1 MFQVPTDPTVLT
13 MPESAL
19 IFRADGAQVAIVD
32 AQNRVHLRNVTLGQ
46 NLGQTVQVTSGLSPG
61 DKLVNNPPAG
71 LLEGQSVQP
80 VTPATGYATATP
92 KAQPEPPSPAAAAS
106 RGWAGELAMKR
117 HAAALVASLGVGLL
131 AGCDLAPVYDPPHF
145 ILPDSYQG
153 SGPFG
158 VAHPEEALSPRG
170 DWWTLFG
177 DEQLNQLED
186 QLGRANPTLQ
196 AAADAYAQARS
207 LAAEAQ
213 SALSPQVSANAGV
226 SENKESVNRLFRSP
240 NSTAPIRE
248 ASNQFGVAASWE
260 PDFWHAL
267 RNSAHAQKRLA
278 QASAADLATA
288 RLSLQAEL
296 ANDYIAVRGLD
307 AQLEV
312 LRQSIASY
320 QAAVEVAR
328 LRTSGKIAS
337 GLDLARALSQLDSA
351 QAQET
356 ETRLQR
362 DLMQHAV
369 AVLIGAMPSTFSIA
383 PISEFRLT
391 PPQLPAGVPSELL
404 QRRPDIASAERQMA
418 AANASIGVS
427 RAAFYPNVTFNLTGG
442 FQDSGFNLLSLPNS
456 LWSVGA
462 GAMLPLFDGGLRRAQ
477 LRHSWAQYAQTRDDY
492 RATVLAAF
500 QEVEDG
506 LSQTQ
511 RLATEDTQEHEA
523 SDQAVQA
530 LSISTMLYK
539 DGLDNYLSVAV
550 AQVQALATQ
559 LTEVQI
565 RIRQI
570 QAAVSL
576 IRALGGGWTV
586 QALPDE
592 KQTLAVRTARL
603 RRVRKEM
610 TLFAISAATVTA
622 AIIDSTA

>member
-1 MFQVPTDPTVLT
+1 MKRRATTLVA
-13 MPESAL
+13 AL
-19 IFRADGAQVAIVD
+19 
-32 AQNRVHLRNVTLGQ
+32 
-46 NLGQTVQVTSGLSPG
+46 S
-61 DKLVNNPPAG
+61 AG
-71 LLEGQSVQP
+71 LLS
-80 VTPATGYATATP
+80 
-92 KAQPEPPSPAAAAS
+92 
-106 RGWAGELAMKR
+106 
-117 HAAALVASLGVGLL
+117 
-131 AGCDLAPVYDPPHF
+131 GCNLAPVYDPPHF
-145 ILPDSYQG
+145 DLPESYQG
-153 SGPFG
+153 SGHFR
-158 VAHPEEALSPRG
+158 VANPDAALSPRG

-196 AAADAYAQARS
+196 AAADVYAQARS

-213 SALSPQVSANAGV
+213 SSLSPQVSAQAGV
-226 SENKESVNRLFRSP
+226 SENKTSVDRLFRSP
-240 NSTAPIRE
+240 NSNAPIRE

-260 PDFWHAL
+260 PDFWHSL

-307 AQLEV
+307 AQLDV

-320 QAAVEVAR
+320 QAAVQIAR
-328 LRTSGKIAS
+328 LRANGQIAS

-369 AVLIGAMPSTFSIA
+369 AVLVGAMPSTFSIA
-383 PISEFRLT
+383 PVSEFKLT

-404 QRRPDIASAERQMA
+404 QRRPDIAGAERQMA
-418 AANASIGVS
+418 AANASIGVA

-442 FQDSGFNLLSLPNS
+442 FQDSGFNLASLPNS
-456 LWSVGA
+456 FWSVGA
-462 GAMLPLFDGGLRRAQ
+462 GALMPLFDAGLRKAQ
-477 LRHSWAQYAQTRDDY
+477 LRHSWAQYAQTRDNY
-492 RATVLAAF
+492 RGTVLAAF

-511 RLATEDTQEHEA
+511 RLATEGAQEQEA
-523 SDQAVQA
+523 SDQAGQA

-539 DGLDNYLSVAV
+539 DGLDNYLNVSVA
-550 AQVQALATQ
+550 QIQALATQ
-559 LTEVQI
+559 LTEVQL
-565 RIRQI
+565 RVRQS

-576 IRALGGGWTV
+576 IRAMGGGWTV

-592 KQTLAVRTARL
+592 KQTLQFTESDYGVP
-603 RRVRKEM
+603 
-610 TLFAISAATVTA
+610 ATK
-622 AIIDSTA
+622 

>member
-1 MFQVPTDPTVLT
+1 
-13 MPESAL
+13 
-19 IFRADGAQVAIVD
+19 
-32 AQNRVHLRNVTLGQ
+32 
-46 NLGQTVQVTSGLSPG
+46 
-61 DKLVNNPPAG
+61 
-71 LLEGQSVQP
+71 
-80 VTPATGYATATP
+80 
-92 KAQPEPPSPAAAAS
+92 
-106 RGWAGELAMKR
+106 MKR
-117 HAAALVASLGVGLL
+117 HAIALTASVAVGLL
-131 AGCDLAPVYDPPHF
+131 SGCDLAPVYDPPHF
-145 ILPDSYQG
+145 ILPASYQG
-153 SGPFG
+153 SGPFR
-158 VAHPEEALSPRG
+158 VAHPEEALSARG

-177 DEQLNQLED
+177 DQQLNQLED

-213 SALSPQVSANAGV
+213 STLSPQVSANAGL
-226 SENKESVNRLFRSP
+226 SENKESVHRLFHAP
-240 NSTAPIRE
+240 NSTAPVRE
-248 ASNQFGVAASWE
+248 ASNQIGAAASWE

-296 ANDYIAVRGLD
+296 ANDYVALRGLD

-320 QAAVEVAR
+320 RAAVEVAR
-328 LRTSGKIAS
+328 LRTSGQIAS
-337 GLDLARALSQLDSA
+337 GLDLARALSQLDAA

-383 PISEFRLT
+383 PVNDFQLT
-391 PPQLPAGVPSELL
+391 PPTLPAGVPSELL
-404 QRRPDIASAERQMA
+404 QRRPDIARAERDMA

-427 RAAFYPNVTFNLTGG
+427 RAAFYPNVTFNLAGG

-462 GAMLPLFDGGLRRAQ
+462 EAMQPLFDGGLRRAQ
-477 LRHSWAQYAQTRDDY
+477 LRNSWAQYAQTRDNY

-523 SDQAVQA
+523 SDQAAQA

-539 DGLDNYLSVAV
+539 DGLDNYLSVSV

-565 RIRQI
+565 RIRQV
-570 QAAVSL
+570 QSAVSL

-586 QALPDE
+586 QALPGE
-592 KQTLAVRTARL
+592 NQTLRFTESDYGV
-603 RRVRKEM
+603 
-610 TLFAISAATVTA
+610 
-622 AIIDSTA
+622 STNK

>member
-1 MFQVPTDPTVLT
+1 VK
-13 MPESAL
+13 
-19 IFRADGAQVAIVD
+19 
-32 AQNRVHLRNVTLGQ
+32 RV
-46 NLGQTVQVTSGLSPG
+46 
-61 DKLVNNPPAG
+61 
-71 LLEGQSVQP
+71 
-80 VTPATGYATATP
+80 
-92 KAQPEPPSPAAAAS
+92 
-106 RGWAGELAMKR
+106 
-117 HAAALVASLGVGLL
+117 AALLASLGVALL

-145 ILPDSYQG
+145 VLPESYQG
-153 SGPFG
+153 SGPFV
-158 VAHPEEALSPRG
+158 VAHPEAALSPRG
-170 DWWTLFG
+170 DWWALFG
-177 DEQLNQLED
+177 DARLNELED
-186 QLGRANPTLQ
+186 QLGRANPTLA
-196 AAADAYAQARS
+196 AAADVYDQARS

-213 SALSPQVSANAGV
+213 SALSPQVSANAGT
-226 SENKESVNRLFRSP
+226 SYNKSSVNRLFRAP
-240 NSTAPIRE
+240 NSNAPLRE
-248 ASNQFGVAASWE
+248 ASNVWGLAASWE

-267 RNSAHAQKRLA
+267 RNTAHAQKRLA
-278 QASAADLATA
+278 QAGAADLATA
-288 RLSLQAEL
+288 RLSLEAEL
-296 ANDYIAVRGLD
+296 ASDYIAVRGLD

-312 LRQSIASY
+312 LRQSIVSY

-328 LRTSGKIAS
+328 LRTQGQIAS

-369 AVLIGAMPSTFSIA
+369 AVLVGAMPSTFSITPTA
-383 PISEFRLT
+383 EFRLA

-418 AANASIGVS
+418 AANAEIGVS

-442 FQDSGFNLLSLPNS
+442 FQDSGFSLLSLPNS

-462 GAMLPLFDGGLRRAQ
+462 AAVEPLFDGGLRRAQ
-477 LRHSWAQYAQTRDDY
+477 LRHSWAQYAQTRDSY

-511 RLATEDTQEHEA
+511 RLATEDSQEHEA
-523 SDQAVQA
+523 GDQAGQA

-539 DGLDNYLSVAV
+539 DGLDNYLSVSV

-592 KQTLAVRTARL
+592 KQTLQAGPLDHGTGGTDHGRN
-603 RRVRKEM
+603 
-610 TLFAISAATVTA
+610 
-622 AIIDSTA
+622 

>member
-1 MFQVPTDPTVLT
+1 
-13 MPESAL
+13 
-19 IFRADGAQVAIVD
+19 
-32 AQNRVHLRNVTLGQ
+32 
-46 NLGQTVQVTSGLSPG
+46 
-61 DKLVNNPPAG
+61 
-71 LLEGQSVQP
+71 
-80 VTPATGYATATP
+80 
-92 KAQPEPPSPAAAAS
+92 
-106 RGWAGELAMKR
+106 MKR
-117 HAAALVASLGVGLL
+117 HAIALLASLGVGLT
-131 AGCDLAPVYDPPHF
+131 GCNLAPVYDPPHF
-145 ILPDSYQG
+145 VLPDSYQG
-153 SGPFG
+153 SGPFQ
-158 VAHPEEALSPRG
+158 VARPDEALSPRG

-177 DEQLNQLED
+177 DEQLNGLEE

-196 AAADAYAQARS
+196 AAADAYEQARS

-213 SALSPQVSANAGV
+213 AALSPQVSAGASV
-226 SENKESVNRLFRSP
+226 SEDKESVNRLFRSP
-240 NSTAPIRE
+240 TSRAPLQE
-248 ASNQFGVAASWE
+248 ASNQIGAAASWE

-296 ANDYIAVRGLD
+296 ANDYVAVRGLD

-320 QAAVEVAR
+320 QTAAEVAR
-328 LRTSGKIAS
+328 LRTNGNIAS

-351 QAQET
+351 QAQQT
-356 ETRLQR
+356 ETQLQR

-383 PISEFRLT
+383 PMNEFQLT

-427 RAAFYPNVTFNLTGG
+427 RAAFYPNVTFNLAGG
-442 FQDSGFNLLSLPNS
+442 FEDTGLNLLSLPSS

-462 GAMLPLFDGGLRRAQ
+462 AAMLPLFDAGLRRAQ
-477 LRHSWAQYAQTRDDY
+477 LRHSWAQYAQTRDNY

-511 RLATEDTQEHEA
+511 RLTTEDTQEHEA
-523 SDQAVQA
+523 STQAAQA
-530 LSISTMLYK
+530 LSISTMLYQ
-539 DGLDNYLSVAV
+539 DGLDNYLSVSV
-550 AQVQALATQ
+550 AQVQALAAQ
-559 LTEVQI
+559 LTEVQL
-565 RIRQI
+565 RVRQI
-570 QAAVSL
+570 QAAVAL

-586 QALPDE
+586 QTLPGE
-592 KQTLAVRTARL
+592 KQTLQFTASDYGG
-603 RRVRKEM
+603 
-610 TLFAISAATVTA
+610 SAKK
-622 AIIDSTA
+622 

>member
-1 MFQVPTDPTVLT
+1 
-13 MPESAL
+13 
-19 IFRADGAQVAIVD
+19 
-32 AQNRVHLRNVTLGQ
+32 
-46 NLGQTVQVTSGLSPG
+46 
-61 DKLVNNPPAG
+61 
-71 LLEGQSVQP
+71 
-80 VTPATGYATATP
+80 
-92 KAQPEPPSPAAAAS
+92 
-106 RGWAGELAMKR
+106 
-117 HAAALVASLGVGLL
+117 
-131 AGCDLAPVYDPPHF
+131 
-145 ILPDSYQG
+145 
-153 SGPFG
+153 
-158 VAHPEEALSPRG
+158 
-170 DWWTLFG
+170 LFG

-196 AAADAYAQARS
+196 AAADAYGQARS

-213 SALSPQVSANAGV
+213 SALSPQVSASAGM
-226 SENKESVNRLFRSP
+226 SENKSSVNRLFRNPTSI
-240 NSTAPIRE
+240 APIRE
-248 ASNQFGVAASWE
+248 SSNQIGVAASWE

-307 AQLEV
+307 AQLDV
-312 LRQSIASY
+312 LRQSIVSY
-320 QAAVEVAR
+320 QAAAEVAR
-328 LRTSGKIAS
+328 LRTRGQIAS

-369 AVLIGAMPSTFSIA
+369 AVLIGEMPSTFSIA

-391 PPQLPAGVPSELL
+391 PPKLPTGVPSELL

-418 AANASIGVS
+418 SANASIGVS
-427 RAAFYPNVTFNLTGG
+427 RAAFYPNVTFNLAGG
-442 FQDSGFNLLSLPNS
+442 FEDSGFNLLSLPNS

-462 GAMLPLFDGGLRRAQ
+462 GAVMPLFDAGLRRAQ
-477 LRHSWAQYAQTRDDY
+477 LRHSWAQYAQTRDNY

-511 RLATEDTQEHEA
+511 RLVTEDTQEHEA
-523 SDQAVQA
+523 SDQAAQA

-550 AQVQALATQ
+550 AQVQALDTQ
-559 LTEVQI
+559 LTEVRL
-565 RIRQI
+565 RIRQT

-586 QALPDE
+586 QGLPDE
-592 KQTLAVRTARL
+592 KQTLQFTESDYGVPAG
-603 RRVRKEM
+603 K
-610 TLFAISAATVTA
+610 
-622 AIIDSTA
+622 

>member
-1 MFQVPTDPTVLT
+1 
-13 MPESAL
+13 
-19 IFRADGAQVAIVD
+19 
-32 AQNRVHLRNVTLGQ
+32 
-46 NLGQTVQVTSGLSPG
+46 
-61 DKLVNNPPAG
+61 
-71 LLEGQSVQP
+71 
-80 VTPATGYATATP
+80 
-92 KAQPEPPSPAAAAS
+92 
-106 RGWAGELAMKR
+106 MKR
-117 HAAALVASLGVGLL
+117 QATALVASVVVGLL
-131 AGCDLAPVYDPPHF
+131 SSCELAPVYAPPHF
-145 ILPDSYQG
+145 ILPASYQG
-153 SGPFG
+153 SGPFR

-177 DEQLNQLED
+177 DPQLNQLED
-186 QLGRANPTLQ
+186 QLGRENPTLQ

-207 LAAEAQ
+207 LAAEGQ
-213 SALSPQVSANAGV
+213 SALSPQVSANAGL
-226 SENKESVNRLFRSP
+226 SENKESVHRLFHAP
-240 NSTAPIRE
+240 DSTAPVRE
-248 ASNQFGVAASWE
+248 ASNQIGAAASWE

-296 ANDYIAVRGLD
+296 ANDYVAVRGLD

-328 LRTSGKIAS
+328 LRTNGQIAS
-337 GLDLARALSQLDSA
+337 GLDLARALSQLDAA
-351 QAQET
+351 QAQES

-369 AVLIGAMPSTFSIA
+369 AVLVGAMPSAFSIT
-383 PISEFRLT
+383 PVTDFQLT
-391 PPQLPAGVPSELL
+391 PPKLPAGVPSELL
-404 QRRPDIASAERQMA
+404 ERRPDIASAERQMA

-427 RAAFYPNVTFNLTGG
+427 RAAFYPNVTFNLAGG
-442 FQDSGFNLLSLPNS
+442 FQDNGFNLLSLPNS

-462 GAMLPLFDGGLRRAQ
+462 EAVQPLFDGGLRRAQ
-477 LRHSWAQYAQTRDDY
+477 LRHSWAQYAQTRDNY

-523 SDQAVQA
+523 SDQAGQA

-539 DGLDNYLSVAV
+539 DGLDNYLSVSV

-559 LTEVQI
+559 LLEVQI
-565 RIRQI
+565 RIRRVQS
-570 QAAVSL
+570 AVSL

-592 KQTLAVRTARL
+592 KQTLRFT
-603 RRVRKEM
+603 ESDYG
-610 TLFAISAATVTA
+610 ISANK
-622 AIIDSTA
+622 

>member
-1 MFQVPTDPTVLT
+1 M
-13 MPESAL
+13 
-19 IFRADGAQVAIVD
+19 R
-32 AQNRVHLRNVTLGQ
+32 R
-46 NLGQTVQVTSGLSPG
+46 
-61 DKLVNNPPAG
+61 
-71 LLEGQSVQP
+71 
-80 VTPATGYATATP
+80 YATA
-92 KAQPEPPSPAAAAS
+92 
-106 RGWAGELAMKR
+106 
-117 HAAALVASLGVGLL
+117 LVALLGVVLS
-131 AGCDLAPVYDPPHF
+131 GCDLAPVYDPPHF
-145 ILPDSYQG
+145 TLPASYQG
-153 SGPFG
+153 SGPFR
-158 VAHPEEALSPRG
+158 VAHPDAALSPRG

-196 AAADAYAQARS
+196 AAADAYAQARA
-207 LAAEAQ
+207 LGAEAQ
-213 SALSPQVSANAGV
+213 SALSPQVSASAGV
-226 SENKESVNRLFRSP
+226 SDNKSSMRRLFRNP
-240 NSTAPIRE
+240 TTHAAPIRE
-248 ASNQFGVAASWE
+248 SSNQWGVAASWE

-267 RNSAHAQKRLA
+267 ANSAHAQKRLA

-296 ANDYIAVRGLD
+296 ANDYVALRGLD

-312 LRQSIASY
+312 LRQSITSY
-320 QAAVEVAR
+320 QAAAEVAR
-328 LRTSGKIAS
+328 LRTKGQIAS

-356 ETRLQR
+356 ETQLQR

-383 PISEFRLT
+383 PASEFKLT

-404 QRRPDIASAERQMA
+404 ERRPDIASAERQMA
-418 AANASIGVS
+418 AANATIGVS
-427 RAAFYPNVTFNLTGG
+427 RAAFYPNVTFSLTGG
-442 FQDSGFNLLSLPNS
+442 FQDNAFNLLTLPYS
-456 LWSVGA
+456 FWSVGA
-462 GAMLPLFDGGLRRAQ
+462 GATLPLFEGGLRHAQ
-477 LRHSWAQYAQTRDDY
+477 LRHSWAQYAQTRDNY

-511 RLATEDTQEHEA
+511 RLATEGTQEHEA
-523 SDQAVQA
+523 SDQAGQA
-530 LSISTMLYK
+530 LAISTQLYE

-550 AQVQALATQ
+550 AQVTALATQ

-586 QALPDE
+586 QGLPDE
-592 KQTLAVRTARL
+592 KQTLQFTESDYGVP
-603 RRVRKEM
+603 
-610 TLFAISAATVTA
+610 ATK
-622 AIIDSTA
+622 

>member
-1 MFQVPTDPTVLT
+1 MK
-13 MPESAL
+13 
-19 IFRADGAQVAIVD
+19 R
-32 AQNRVHLRNVTLGQ
+32 R
-46 NLGQTVQVTSGLSPG
+46 
-61 DKLVNNPPAG
+61 
-71 LLEGQSVQP
+71 
-80 VTPATGYATATP
+80 ATA
-92 KAQPEPPSPAAAAS
+92 
-106 RGWAGELAMKR
+106 LA
-117 HAAALVASLGVGLL
+117 ASLGVVLL
-131 AGCDLAPVYDPPHF
+131 SGCELAPVYDPPHF
-145 ILPDSYQG
+145 MLPTSYQG
-153 SGPFG
+153 SGPFR
-158 VAHPEEALSPRG
+158 VAHPDEALSPRG

-177 DEQLNQLED
+177 DEQLNQLEE
-186 QLGRANPTLQ
+186 QLGRANPTLL
-196 AAADAYAQARS
+196 AAGDAYAQARS

-213 SALSPQVSANAGV
+213 SALSPQVNASAGV
-226 SENKESVNRLFRSP
+226 SENKSSVNRLFRVP
-240 NSTAPIRE
+240 TSTAPIRE
-248 ASNQFGVAASWE
+248 SANQIGAAASWE

-267 RNSAHAQKRLA
+267 GNSAHAQKRLA

-296 ANDYIAVRGLD
+296 ANDYVAVRGLD

-320 QAAVEVAR
+320 QSAVEVAR
-328 LRTSGKIAS
+328 LRTRGEIAS

-356 ETRLQR
+356 DTRLQR

-369 AVLIGAMPSTFSIA
+369 AVLIGQMPSTFAIV
-383 PISEFRLT
+383 PTSEFRLT

-442 FQDSGFNLLSLPNS
+442 FEDSGFNLLSLPNS

-462 GAMLPLFDGGLRRAQ
+462 GALMPLFDAGLRQAQ
-477 LRHSWAQYAQTRDDY
+477 LRHSWAQYAQTRDNY

-523 SDQAVQA
+523 GEQAAQA
-530 LSISTMLYK
+530 LSISTLLYK
-539 DGLDNYLSVAV
+539 DGLDNYLSVSV
-550 AQVQALATQ
+550 AQVQALDAQ
-559 LTEVQI
+559 LTEVGI
-565 RIRQI
+565 RIRRI

-586 QALPDE
+586 QGLPDE
-592 KQTLAVRTARL
+592 QQTLQFTESDYGV
-603 RRVRKEM
+603 
-610 TLFAISAATVTA
+610 SANK
-622 AIIDSTA
+622 